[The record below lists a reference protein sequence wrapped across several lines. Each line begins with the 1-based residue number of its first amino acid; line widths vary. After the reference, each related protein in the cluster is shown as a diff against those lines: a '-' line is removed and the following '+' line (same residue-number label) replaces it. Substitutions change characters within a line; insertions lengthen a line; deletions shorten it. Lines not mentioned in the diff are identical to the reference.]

1 MKTCFGK
8 GSNRKVDEDLRL
20 VKEVLKGNLDSFNII
35 VNKYEVPILR
45 FIYNLI
51 KNTQTAED
59 ITQDVFITVYNKLY
73 LYKSE
78 YKFSNWIFQIARNK
92 CIDYVR
98 KNKKNIEA
106 NIDEMR
112 ELASQE
118 ATPQDLL
125 EFKEMKEQVEKF
137 LCSLEEM
144 DRQIILLKYSGEN
157 TTFHDIAQI
166 MKISESS
173 VKRRYYKAR
182 EKFKKDS
189 FIQEKRCR
197 G

>member
-1 MKTCFGK
+1 M
-8 GSNRKVDEDLRL
+8 DEDLRL
-20 VKEVLKGNLDSFNII
+20 IKEVLRGNLDSFNII
-35 VNKYEVPILR
+35 VNKYEIPVLR

-59 ITQDVFITVYNKLY
+59 ITQEVFITVYNKLY

-78 YKFSNWIFQIARNK
+78 YKFSNWVFQIARNK
-92 CIDYVR
+92 CIDYIR
-98 KNKKNIEA
+98 KNKNTVEA
-106 NIDEMR
+106 NIDEVR
-112 ELASQE
+112 ELASKE
-118 ATPQDLL
+118 TTPEDFL

-137 LCSLEEM
+137 LYSLDEI
-144 DRQIILLKYSGEN
+144 DRQIIVLRYSGEN

-173 VKRRYYKAR
+173 VKRRYYNAR
-182 EKFKKDS
+182 EKFKKGIS
-189 FIQEKRCR
+189 IEEKRCR

>member
-1 MKTCFGK
+1 MKTCFWK
-8 GSNRKVDEDLRL
+8 GSNKKVDEDLRL

-92 CIDYVR
+92 CIDYIR
-98 KNKKNIEA
+98 KNKKTVEA
-106 NIDEMR
+106 NIDEIR
-112 ELASQE
+112 ELASKE
-118 ATPQDLL
+118 TTPQEFL
-125 EFKEMKEQVEKF
+125 EFKELKEQVEKF
-137 LCSLEEM
+137 LYSLEDI
-144 DRQIILLKYSGEN
+144 DRQIILLRYSGEN

-173 VKRRYYKAR
+173 VKRRYYNAR
-182 EKFKKDS
+182 ERFKKS
-189 FIQEKRCR
+189 SSIQEKRCR

>member
-1 MKTCFGK
+1 M
-8 GSNRKVDEDLRL
+8 DEDLRL

-35 VNKYEVPILR
+35 VNKYELPILR

-92 CIDYVR
+92 CIDYIR
-98 KNKKNIEA
+98 KNKKTVEA

-112 ELASQE
+112 ELASKE

-137 LCSLEEM
+137 LCSLEEV
-144 DRQIILLKYSGEN
+144 DRQIVLLRYSGEN

-173 VKRRYYKAR
+173 VKRRYYNAR
-182 EKFKKDS
+182 EKFKKS
-189 FIQEKRCR
+189 ISIQEKRCR